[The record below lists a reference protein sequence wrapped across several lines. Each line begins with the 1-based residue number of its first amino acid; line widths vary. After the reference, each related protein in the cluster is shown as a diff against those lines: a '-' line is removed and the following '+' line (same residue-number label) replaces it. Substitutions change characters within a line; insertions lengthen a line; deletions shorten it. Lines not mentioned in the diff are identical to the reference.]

1 MRFVKT
7 DDLEKGMR
15 LARPIYNRNGVLLY
29 DRDTL
34 LTKQGII
41 SVKNFGLIGLYILE
55 ETEPL
60 PPMTEED
67 IEFERF
73 QTISVFGL
81 REDIELIEADKD
93 PVNMNNLLNLI
104 FKNYGRKDKKIS
116 TVQNLRSREDY
127 AYKHSLTKAILSAAM
142 CVRLGMA
149 EREVRESI
157 QAALLNSLDKAIVDS
172 TEKVSENV
180 KIILEYESRLAN
192 NETDEGLEAR
202 KLAQAKVL
210 RVAEVYDDM
219 TAMKLSEEEPFSE
232 VAAVKHLLQ
241 NVKVY
246 DDKVVGALV
255 DSLKLLY
262 PGVCVELTN
271 KSTGIV
277 IYSNPDNVLRP
288 LILGFSY
295 NEIYNLMA
303 NDVYQKVQI
312 NDIMKTMDRRV
323 KIDKSTI
330 DEYMER
336 YSKKAFL

>member
-34 LTKQGII
+34 LTRQGII

-93 PVNMNNLLNLI
+93 PVNMNNLINLI

-116 TVQNLRSREDY
+116 TVQNLRSKEDY
-127 AYKHSLTKAILSAAM
+127 TYKHNLTKAILSAAM
-142 CVRLGMA
+142 AVRLGMA
-149 EREVRESI
+149 EREVREVI
-157 QAALLNSLDKAIVDS
+157 QAGLLGSIDDEIINT
-172 TEKVSENV
+172 TEKMEENV
-180 KIILEYESRLAN
+180 KIVIGYEKKLAN
-192 NETDEGLEAR
+192 NEDAQGLEAR

-246 DDKVVGALV
+246 DDKIVGALV

-277 IYSNPDNVLRP
+277 IFANQDNVLRP

-303 NDVYQKVQI
+303 DDVYDKVQI

-330 DEYMER
+330 DEYMKK
-336 YSKKAFL
+336 YSKKAFV